1 MKTRWQHGLSRGRP
15 GESAHATGGF
25 GRSDALGILLA
36 NLAVLGLSLWQGL
49 PAACLVWPYWC
60 QSAVI
65 GLFHHRRILALQR
78 FSTEGFTSNDRPV
91 PVTEQAKRETALF
104 FALHYG
110 FFHAMFLLFLA
121 ALAWPAAADWK
132 WIALGALG
140 FGASQALTQRAR
152 LAADAAAVPNLGA
165 MLFLPYLRVLPIA
178 LSIGFIGYLHESG
191 GAVLLFG
198 LIKTGADVLGA
209 MGESNLT
216 RRGTDA
222 RDGPA

>member
-1 MKTRWQHGLSRGRP
+1 MKTRWQHGLFPGRP
-15 GESAHATGGF
+15 GESPHATGGF

-121 ALAWPAAADWK
+121 ALAWPATADWNSGARAVTSCSPSSDDNR
-132 WIALGALG
+132 WAASASRPMDSQLILGASAVSWAAAASTSVW
-140 FGASQALTQRAR
+140 GASAGTRTATC
-152 LAADAAAVPNLGA
+152 
-165 MLFLPYLRVLPIA
+165 LRVIISAPPP
-178 LSIGFIGYLHESG
+178 S
-191 GAVLLFG
+191 
-198 LIKTGADVLGA
+198 
-209 MGESNLT
+209 
-216 RRGTDA
+216 R
-222 RDGPA
+222 

>member
-1 MKTRWQHGLSRGRP
+1 MKTRWQHGLFPGRP
-15 GESAHATGGF
+15 GESPHATGGF

-121 ALAWPAAADWK
+121 ALAWPATADWK

-209 MGESNLT
+209 MGESSLT

>member
-1 MKTRWQHGLSRGRP
+1 MKTRWERELALGQP
-15 GESAHATGGF
+15 GGSPRATAGF
-25 GRSDALGILLA
+25 GRGDALGIVLA
-36 NLAVLGLSLWQGL
+36 NLAVLGLTLWQGL

-78 FSTEGFTSNDRPV
+78 FSTEGFTSNGKPV

-110 FFHAMFLLFLA
+110 FFHFMFLLFLA

-132 WIALGALG
+132 WIGLGALG

-165 MLFLPYLRVLPIA
+165 MLFLPYVRVLPIA
-178 LSIGFIGYLHESG
+178 LSIGLIGYLHESG

-209 MGESNLT
+209 MGESSLT